1 MSDLKFGDRLKSE
14 RERLGL
20 SQTAFGEACGIK
32 KLAQLHYEK
41 GDRSPD
47 VIYLEKASG
56 LGVDL
61 YYLLTGFRIGRT
73 IGDLKQLPAYQEMM
87 NVDEAMTAQSAD
99 EQELLRRFRN
109 ADPQTQAFI
118 MKGLEL

>member
-1 MSDLKFGDRLKSE
+1 MSDLSFGDRLKSE

-20 SQTAFGEACGIK
+20 SQTAFGEACGVK

-41 GDRSPD
+41 GDRNPD
-47 VIYLEKASG
+47 IVYLEKASG

-73 IGDLKQLPAYQEMM
+73 IGELKQLPAYQEALG
-87 NVDEAMTAQSAD
+87 EPMTAQNAD
-99 EQELLRRFRN
+99 EQELLKRFRQ
-109 ADPQTQAFI
+109 ASAETRAFI